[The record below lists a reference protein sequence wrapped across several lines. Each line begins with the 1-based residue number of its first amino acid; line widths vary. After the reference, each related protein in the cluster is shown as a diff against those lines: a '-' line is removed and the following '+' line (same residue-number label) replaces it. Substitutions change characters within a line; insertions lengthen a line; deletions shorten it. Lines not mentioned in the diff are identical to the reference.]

1 MHAESR
7 APSVKQNQIHF
18 SPTAI
23 WGQLMNH
30 SSNQMNFTFPHG
42 KQEHTLSLQWWVLDR
57 PQRNWFFLNRALLA
71 VRKVMV
77 HRSCEW
83 QSGSWHQ
90 APLFAIPHWYH
101 KAKWEAGWRNLAEIW
116 QDRWTSGRAQQGHW
130 IRTNVMDVTG
140 SLRKQF
146 SFLFPDL
153 TICGSGCILTP
164 APSAFTSNP
173 DNYPHATRRGK
184 RVLLK
189 SGPWL
194 QFQPY
199 QQLHNFSVTSLI
211 TEEVICS
218 PKQSTD
224 LGFEVCAL
232 KTWAMWPPYILIVLA
247 QQKAS
252 KSILFHSRSKEILN
266 WHPLKMQER

>member
-1 MHAESR
+1 MTGKVGADIR
-7 APSVKQNQIHF
+7 LLYLQYFTGITKPSEKQVGGI
-18 SPTAI
+18 
-23 WGQLMNH
+23 
-30 SSNQMNFTFPHG
+30 
-42 KQEHTLSLQWWVLDR
+42 
-57 PQRNWFFLNRALLA
+57 
-71 VRKVMV
+71 
-77 HRSCEW
+77 W
-83 QSGSWHQ
+83 QS
-90 APLFAIPHWYH
+90 F
-101 KAKWEAGWRNLAEIW
+101 W

-130 IRTNVMDVTG
+130 IRTNVMNVAG

-153 TICGSGCILTP
+153 RFCGSGCILTP

-173 DNYPHATRRGK
+173 DNYPHAMRRGK

-199 QQLHNFSVTSLI
+199 QQLHNNFSVTKALI
-211 TEEVICS
+211 TEGVTCS

-224 LGFEVCAL
+224 LGFEMCAL
-232 KTWAMWPPYILIVLA
+232 KTWAMWSPYILIVLA

-252 KSILFHSRSKEILN
+252 KSILLCSPSPELLAKQSDFELTSFENAGMVVKL
-266 WHPLKMQER
+266 